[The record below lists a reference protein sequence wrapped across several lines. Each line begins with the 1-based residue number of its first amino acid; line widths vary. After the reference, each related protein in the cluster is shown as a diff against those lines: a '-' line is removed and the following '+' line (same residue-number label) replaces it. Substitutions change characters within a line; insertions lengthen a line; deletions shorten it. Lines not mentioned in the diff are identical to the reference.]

1 MPSAFLDSST
11 LIELTFRHREIRKK
25 VSAALPSD
33 LNRSTSRYVVF
44 EVARGY
50 LGHLILLHNKALAV
64 QSLSELHEYL
74 HSGAQIF
81 KRYRSGTML
90 GAFDDFIVHLET
102 LDQSLTEDQRLA
114 AFQGWIASH
123 LRRGW
128 QKLLHGIEVIN
139 PVGCQEDMPAPKRNR
154 SQNYEQALPKEQCGS
169 AAACGLDAY
178 LTSHQSDFQNIVASL
193 DGLERIDAETKRR
206 IAALRRL
213 LDKGSGRDFD
223 GKDCWACGDAIICHE
238 APADSTVVSKNRKHF
253 QPLCSILNKK
263 FIAYK

>member
-1 MPSAFLDSST
+1 MPRAFLDSST
-11 LIELTFRHREIRKK
+11 LIELTFRNRKIRSK
-25 VSAALPSD
+25 VNAAIPSD
-33 LNRSTSRYVVF
+33 LDRSTSRYVVF

-64 QSLSELHEYL
+64 QSLSELHQYL
-74 HSGAQIF
+74 HSGQQIF

-102 LDQSLTEDQRLA
+102 LDQSLTERQRLA

-139 PVGCQEDMPAPKRNR
+139 SVGCREDIPAPRKNR
-154 SQNYEQALPKEQCGS
+154 GQNYEQALPTKQCGS
-169 AAACGLDAY
+169 VKACGLDAY
-178 LTSHQSDFQNIVASL
+178 LTSHHSELEAIVT
-193 DGLERIDAETKRR
+193 GLGGLKQPDPETKRR

-213 LDKGSGRDFD
+213 QSKGSGSDFE
-223 GKDCWACGDAIICHE
+223 GGDCWDCGDAIICHE
-238 APADSTVVSKNRKHF
+238 APSGSTVVSKNRKHF
-253 QPLCSILNKK
+253 QPLCLMTQKASV
-263 FIAYK
+263 FYK